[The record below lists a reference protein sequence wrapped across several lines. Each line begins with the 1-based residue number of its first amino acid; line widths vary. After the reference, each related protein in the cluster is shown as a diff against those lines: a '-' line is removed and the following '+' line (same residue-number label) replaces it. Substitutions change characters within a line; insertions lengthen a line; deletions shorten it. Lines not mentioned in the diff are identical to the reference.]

1 MGPIDDFLAH
11 APVLLLGAIVLLLMG
26 IAAGVGFALRAR
38 RAQLDAAIAET
49 EDGDQQ
55 GYIVSGV
62 LGLLAL
68 LMGFTFSLAVDRF
81 EARRELVLQEAN
93 AIGTTYLRTQLLG
106 EPHRARISGMLLA
119 YTDNR
124 IALANASAPDQ
135 IHDLLA
141 TNDKLLTD
149 LWAATSSAFLTIKGL
164 DFSSSYVESMNNLID
179 LDSAR
184 KAARAVHVPSEAFLV
199 LIVYMTVTAGVLGY
213 VLTGRRG
220 RSAAAFLVALMTL
233 ALMLIVDI
241 DHPTGGGV
249 REGQGPMEALRASLK
264 AQPPPVF
271 DRYRI
276 EDATLTPSAP

>member
-1 MGPIDDFLAH
+1 MGPIDDFLAR

-106 EPHRARISGMLLA
+106 EPHRARISGMLVA

-135 IHDLLA
+135 IRDLLA

-179 LDSAR
+179 LDAAR
-184 KAARAVHVPSEAFLV
+184 KAARVVHVPSEAFLV

-276 EDATLTPSAP
+276 EDARLTPSAP